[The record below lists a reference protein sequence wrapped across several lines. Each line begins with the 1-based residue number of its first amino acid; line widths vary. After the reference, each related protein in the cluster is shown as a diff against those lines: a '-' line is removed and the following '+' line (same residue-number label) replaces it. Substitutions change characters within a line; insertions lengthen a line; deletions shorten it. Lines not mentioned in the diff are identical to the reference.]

1 MSAPIDENSV
11 LIAISQSGET
21 ADVLN
26 SVKIVKENKAK
37 ILSIVNISTSSL
49 SRLSNHYVSI
59 NCGPEMG
66 VAATKALLHNW
77 QQYILL

>member
-1 MSAPIDENSV
+1 MSNEFEYMSAPIDENSV

-26 SVKIVKENKAK
+26 SVKIAKEHKSK

-49 SRLSNHYVSI
+49 L
-59 NCGPEMG
+59 G
-66 VAATKALLHNW
+66 VT
-77 QQYILL
+77 ID